1 MFQEIPKEKP
11 ETPILDLINSP
22 KDLENFTPHELKK
35 LANEIRAFLLH
46 TIGKTGGHLGAGL
59 GVVELTIS
67 LLKVFDL
74 QKDKIIWDVGH
85 QSYPYKILTGRKDF
99 MHLLRKP
106 DGIAPFPNMQE
117 SRYDHFGTGHS
128 STSISA
134 ALGLRLAN
142 PRDKGGRNIISVI
155 GDGALTA
162 GMAFEAL
169 NHAASLQSDLLV
181 ILNDNAMSI
190 SKNVGGITNYLPSPP
205 SDVNRQNDLHK
216 TSANSPKNFF
226 TQMGFKY
233 TGPIDGHNIP
243 DLLNALDLEKKDV
256 GPRILHIK
264 TVKGKGYKPSE
275 IDPTRSHAISK
286 IEPKSTKIGKT
297 WSSVFGEWLCDKAAS
312 HAKIVAITPA
322 MKEGSGLSE
331 FSEKFPKRFFDVGI
345 AEQHAVTFAAGMAAG
360 GLFPVVAIYST
371 FLQRAFDQVIHDV
384 AIQKLKVMFVADRA
398 GLVEDGPTHSGV
410 FDISFSRIVPNM
422 IVMVPSSESTLK
434 EMLDLGYSHDGPSIV
449 RYPRGVP
456 ENKGKEA
463 RVELGKGVLL
473 KEGKRVAILNF
484 GALMSEARGAATLEN
499 YSVADMRFVKPID
512 QELIKKLAS
521 THELLVTLEEN
532 TVLGGAG
539 SAVLEV
545 ISSNGIKIKTMSIA
559 IPDSFIQ
566 QDSPN
571 KMREVSGLTRDQ
583 ILGAIGS
590 KLTEISNPC

>member
-11 ETPILDLINSP
+11 QTPILDLISSP
-22 KDLENFTPHELKK
+22 ENLQQLPPHELKT
-35 LANEIRAFLLH
+35 LANEIRAFLLY

-59 GVVELTIS
+59 GVIELTIS
-67 LLKVFDL
+67 LLKVFNPE
-74 QKDKIIWDVGH
+74 KDKIIWDVGH
-85 QSYPYKILTGRKDF
+85 QSYPYKILTGRKDS

-106 DGIAPFPNMQE
+106 DGIAPFPNIQE

-134 ALGLRLAN
+134 ALGLRLASLK
-142 PRDKGGRNIISVI
+142 DKGESNIITVI

-162 GMAFEAL
+162 GQAFEAL
-169 NHAASLQSDLLV
+169 NHVASLQSDLL
-181 ILNDNAMSI
+181 IIINDNAMSI
-190 SKNVGGITNYLPSPP
+190 SESVGGVTNYLPSAA
-205 SDVNRQNDLHK
+205 NDATRK
-216 TSANSPKNFF
+216 NDWRATSANSPKNFF
-226 TQMGFKY
+226 TEMGFKY
-233 TGPIDGHNIP
+233 RGPIDGHNIP
-243 DLLNALDLEKKDV
+243 DLLNALDSEKSDK

-286 IEPKSTKIGKT
+286 IEPKSTKTGKT
-297 WSSVFGEWLCDKAAS
+297 WSHIFGEWLCHKAS
-312 HAKIVAITPA
+312 KHPEIVAITPA
-322 MKEGSGLSE
+322 MKEGSGLNE

-345 AEQHAVTFAAGMAAG
+345 AEQHAVTFAAGLALG
-360 GLFPVVAIYST
+360 GRFPVVAIYST

-410 FDISFSRIVPNM
+410 FDISFSRIIPNM

-434 EMLDLGYSHDGPSIV
+434 EMLDLGFSHEGPSIV

-456 ENKGKEA
+456 ENKNKEA
-463 RVELGKGVLL
+463 KVELGKGALIR
-473 KEGKRVAILNF
+473 KGKRVAILNF
-484 GALMSEARGAATLEN
+484 GALINEAEEAANLEN
-499 YSVADMRFVKPID
+499 YSLADMRFAKPVD
-512 QELIKKLAS
+512 QELIKKLSS

-532 TVLGGAG
+532 TFLGGAG

-545 ISSNGIKIKTMSIA
+545 ISSNEIKAKMLSIA

-566 QDSPN
+566 QDSPK
-571 KMREVSGLTRDQ
+571 KMREASGLTRDQ
-583 ILGAIGS
+583 ILRTIRN
-590 KLTEISNPC
+590 KLDAISNLC

>member
-11 ETPILDLINSP
+11 QTPILDLISSP
-22 KDLENFTPHELKK
+22 ENLQQLPPHELKT
-35 LANEIRAFLLH
+35 LANEIRAFLLY

-67 LLKVFDL
+67 LLKIFNL
-74 QKDKIIWDVGH
+74 EIDKIIWDVGH
-85 QSYPYKILTGRKDF
+85 QSYPYKILTGRKDS

-106 DGIAPFPNMQE
+106 DGIAPFPNIQE

-134 ALGLRLAN
+134 ALGLRLASLK
-142 PRDKGGRNIISVI
+142 DKGESNIITVI

-162 GMAFEAL
+162 GQAFEAL
-169 NHAASLQSDLLV
+169 NHVASLQSDLL
-181 ILNDNAMSI
+181 IIINDNAMSI
-190 SKNVGGITNYLPSPP
+190 SESVGGVTNYLPSAA
-205 SDVNRQNDLHK
+205 NDATRK
-216 TSANSPKNFF
+216 NDWRATSANSPKNFF
-226 TQMGFKY
+226 TEMGFKY
-233 TGPIDGHNIP
+233 RGPIDGHNIP
-243 DLLNALDLEKKDV
+243 DLLNALDSEKSDK

-286 IEPKSTKIGKT
+286 IEPKSTKTGKT
-297 WSSVFGEWLCDKAAS
+297 WSHIFGEWLCHKATK
-312 HAKIVAITPA
+312 HPEIVAITPA
-322 MKEGSGLSE
+322 MKEGSGLNE
-331 FSEKFPKRFFDVGI
+331 FSEKFPRRFFDVGI
-345 AEQHAVTFAAGMAAG
+345 AEQHAVTFAAGLALG
-360 GLFPVVAIYST
+360 GRFPVVAIYST

-410 FDISFSRIVPNM
+410 FDISFSRIIPNM

-434 EMLDLGYSHDGPSIV
+434 EMLDLGFSHEGPSIV

-456 ENKGKEA
+456 ENKNKEA
-463 RVELGKGVLL
+463 KVELGKGALIR
-473 KEGKRVAILNF
+473 KGKRVAILNF
-484 GALMSEARGAATLEN
+484 GALINEAEEAANLEN
-499 YSVADMRFVKPID
+499 YSLADMRFAKPVD
-512 QELIKKLAS
+512 QELIKKLSS

-532 TVLGGAG
+532 TFLGGAG

-545 ISSNGIKIKTMSIA
+545 ISSNEIKAKMLSIA

-566 QDSPN
+566 QDSPK
-571 KMREVSGLTRDQ
+571 KMREASGLTRDQ
-583 ILGAIGS
+583 ILRTIRN
-590 KLTEISNPC
+590 KLNAISNLC